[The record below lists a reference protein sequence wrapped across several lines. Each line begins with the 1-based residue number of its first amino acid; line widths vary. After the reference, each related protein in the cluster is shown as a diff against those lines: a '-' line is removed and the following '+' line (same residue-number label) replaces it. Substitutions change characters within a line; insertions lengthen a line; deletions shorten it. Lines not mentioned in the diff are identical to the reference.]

1 MSYFQVPSGM
11 TRRHFMSHLAG
22 AAAMASPAIAFT
34 NSLMAS
40 AVDMKKKNKA
50 CIMLWMGGGPS
61 TIDMFDMKPGAPPV
75 GNSSRSRR
83 AWMACKLPSTCPSS
97 PST

>member
-1 MSYFQVPSGM
+1 MSYFRIPSDM

-40 AVDMKKKNKA
+40 AVDLKKKNKA

-61 TIDMFDMKPGAPPV
+61 HDRHVRHEA
-75 GNSSRSRR
+75 RR
-83 AWMACKLPSTCPSS
+83 ADRRAVQADRHQSRWPAN
-97 PST
+97 